1 MTDIQISHLK
11 LVHWFNN
18 ESVSYEQGSAEFGLN
33 VDYYNRLLSGW
44 EPLVEPWLA
53 RLNWKLKPNS
63 NSFTLTSMD
72 VLNLNITNPFI
83 DLITTVLSNWQDEY
97 STGSK
102 SIKRHKTFQ
111 PYKLVNLTGQ
121 SIQFSTFQHTN
132 LTKNRTDIDSISS
145 KWTLL
150 DDKSEILFNFYEN
163 QNQRSHNSQLRE
175 LGQNRLRVKLDEWSE
190 IRPALSVDKVGTY
203 FRDVYWISKSAP
215 SSSVTRLIFDISL
228 TGNATKLIEI
238 KSPVSIRNRIGY
250 KLQCRIEPFY
260 QQILPRLGPLFTE
273 VENNA
278 EISIPIKY
286 LPCNIWFRPMDLDVI
301 IVYLKKIL
309 INYLINVGIL

>member
-1 MTDIQISHLK
+1 MIFLDVDVPLTDIQLRHLK
-11 LVHWFNN
+11 LVHHFNT
-18 ESVSYEQGSAEFGLN
+18 ELASYEQGSAEFGLN

-63 NSFTLTSMD
+63 NCFTLTSMD

-83 DLITTVLSNWQDEY
+83 DLITIVLSNWKDEY

-102 SIKRHKTFQ
+102 SIRRHQTFQ
-111 PYKLVNLTGQ
+111 PYKLLNLTGQ

-132 LTKNRTDIDSISS
+132 QTKNRADLDSISS
-145 KWTLL
+145 KWLTL
-150 DDKSEILFNFYEN
+150 DDKAEILFNFNEN

-175 LGQNRLRVKLDEWSE
+175 LGQNRLRMKMNEWSE

-203 FRDVYWISKSAP
+203 FRDVYWISQGAP
-215 SSSVTRLIFDISL
+215 AASVTRLIFDISL
-228 TGNATKLIEI
+228 TGNSTKLIEI
-238 KSPVSIRNRIGY
+238 KSPVSVRNRLGY

-260 QQILPRLGPLFTE
+260 QQVMPRLGPLFTE
-273 VENNA
+273 IECNS

-286 LPCNIWFRPMDLDVI
+286 LPCNIWFRPIDLDVN
-301 IVYLKKIL
+301 
-309 INYLINVGIL
+309 INF